1 MITFRSCLIAAFEGG
16 TEAAKR
22 GKPVL
27 PKNVAKYFVNQRT
40 DNLNK
45 IFTPSEGS
53 RTVLTKNKMKY
64 AIKVIK
70 SVENREILFKGTT
83 KKVVTK

>member
-16 TEAAKR
+16 IEAAKR
-22 GKPVL
+22 GAPVL
-27 PKNVAKYFVNQRT
+27 PKMYFVNKRT

-45 IFTPSEGS
+45 KFRPSEGS
-53 RTVLTKNKMKY
+53 RTILTKNKMKY

>member
-22 GKPVL
+22 GTPVL
-27 PKNVAKYFVNQRT
+27 PKNIAKYFVNQRT

-83 KKVVTK
+83 KKVITK

>member
-22 GKPVL
+22 GTPVL
-27 PKNVAKYFVNQRT
+27 PKNVAKYFVNKRT

-45 IFTPSEGS
+45 TFTPSEGS
-53 RTVLTKNKMKY
+53 RTVLTKNEMKY